1 MASDIFPAKT
11 QMTRFFQTAPF
22 RSLLAVLVLLASA
35 SEAMAT
41 LGKAPSRLEAAS
53 SSTPGAKKL
62 AAAQSPQAALYTM
75 HVTQLENGTTLQ
87 EYVTPAGLV
96 FAVAWRGPVLP
107 DLNALLGDYFST
119 FRLEAEQARTSGQHR
134 SSMTMARAGLVLS
147 SNGRMRNFFGHAY
160 APDLI
165 PSGVNIKDVLQ

>member
-1 MASDIFPAKT
+1 MASDLSPVKPR
-11 QMTRFFQTAPF
+11 MTRFFQTAPF
-22 RSLLAVLVLLASA
+22 RSLLAGLVLLAGA

-41 LGKAPSRLEAAS
+41 LGKAPSRPETAS
-53 SSTPGAKKL
+53 SPAPGAKKL
-62 AAAQSPQAALYTM
+62 AATQSQQADLYTLR
-75 HVTQLENGTTLQ
+75 VTQLENGTTVQ
-87 EYVTPAGLV
+87 EYVTRAGLV

-119 FRLEAEQARTSGQHR
+119 FKLEAEQARTSGQHR
-134 SSMTMARAGLVLS
+134 SSMNLARGGLVLS

-165 PSGVNIKDVLQ
+165 PPGVNIKDVLQ

>member
-1 MASDIFPAKT
+1 MASDNFPAKT
-11 QMTRFFQTAPF
+11 QMTLFFQTAPF
-22 RSLLAVLVLLASA
+22 RSLLVVLVLLAGA

-41 LGKAPSRLEAAS
+41 LGKAPSRMEAAS

-62 AAAQSPQAALYTM
+62 AATPGQQAALYTLR
-75 HVTQLENGTTLQ
+75 VTQLENGTTIQ

-119 FRLEAEQARTSGQHR
+119 FKLEAEQARTSGHHR
-134 SSMTMARAGLVLS
+134 SSMTLARGGLVLS
-147 SNGRMRNFFGHAY
+147 SHGRMRNFFGHAY

-165 PSGVNIKDVLQ
+165 PPGVNIKDVLQ